1 MCLLSDDGMWS
12 ARSTDG
18 GAHWGWVG
26 CREGAGDGSIPEEH
40 PHPQCKGLPDFG
52 TVAEMYPNLLELSDV
67 SRHDIAGIWVAFF
80 SRCQRHRCGQ
90 ARGAS
95 RQRQLPWSAQVR
107 LGQVVDRS
115 RRQLLS
121 CLHVLAQVSEWL
133 SSSRTT
139 TGPLHNNGGTWQ
151 GEDAGHSLS
160 FFRRM
165 WFHTWFSGAACA
177 RCQ

>member
-1 MCLLSDDGMWS
+1 MLSDDGMWS

-67 SRHDIAGIWVAFF
+67 SCHDIAGIWVAFF

-90 ARGAS
+90 GRLLLTFTVRCGRELVAPQDGRYWCNGTLDGHGLGLRAVLSTDRGQS
-95 RQRQLPWSAQVR
+95 WSFEHDR
-107 LGQVVDRS
+107 LV
-115 RRQLLS
+115 LLEQPFFPS
-121 CLHVLAQVSEWL
+121 PQPS
-133 SSSRTT
+133 
-139 TGPLHNNGGTWQ
+139 GG
-151 GEDAGHSLS
+151 G
-160 FFRRM
+160 
-165 WFHTWFSGAACA
+165 CA
-177 RCQ
+177 RHLPLCLLLFSSLNLT